1 MEHAGIMLGRG
12 VRRSLLPCATDAG
25 GARAIAALCGR
36 AIAQGFD
43 INTPEDFAMAEAMV
57 VALRAGE

>member
-1 MEHAGIMLGRG
+1 MLGRG